1 LVTRNPGE
9 GLERRAMMKDQDPLD
24 IGRFSVSPR
33 DAWTLPAPYYYS
45 PRVYEAERESIFFR
59 SWRFVGHITEIAKP
73 GDYLT
78 QDICGVSVVVVRGRD
93 ESLRGFHNVCR
104 HRAHR
109 LLAERKGSLK
119 AVITCPYHAWA
130 YDFEG
135 RLRTAKNSENVPGFN
150 LDEFVLPRV
159 AVEVFCGFVFVN
171 LDLQAAPLAA
181 RAPGFEETLRRF
193 VPDLDR
199 MTWIGQ
205 KNFDIAANWKVC
217 AENAVDGYHD
227 FLSGPHHRNF
237 SKAMDGRSLEMIN
250 RQGWILLHAKPGD
263 PDNGVYDFRPN
274 IGKGQTSSYVT
285 FMLWPDLLIFT
296 YPHVNA
302 IWSFL
307 MAPEGP
313 ERTREEIAAYTPD
326 GVALDPITQAAVDWI
341 ADDLGPEDVA
351 LNIGVQQGL
360 KSPEYFQGRLMIDER
375 RSDMSEHSIL
385 YFQAQVLEA
394 LGRLPK
400 GASAGLQADDL
411 PEPA

>member
-1 LVTRNPGE
+1 
-9 GLERRAMMKDQDPLD
+9 MKDQDPLD
-24 IGRFSVSPR
+24 IGRFSVSASN
-33 DAWTLPAPYYYS
+33 AWTLPAPYYYS
-45 PRVYEAERESIFFR
+45 PAVYEAERKSIFFK

-78 QDICGVSVVVVRGRD
+78 QDICGVGVLVVRGRD

-109 LLAERKGSLK
+109 LLTERKGSLK
-119 AVITCPYHAWA
+119 AVITCPYHSWA

-135 RLRTAKNSENVPGFN
+135 KLRTAKNSENVPGFN

-181 RAPGFEETLRRF
+181 SAPKFEETLRRF

-199 MTWIGQ
+199 MIWIGQ
-205 KNFDIAANWKVC
+205 KNFDIPANWKVC

-237 SKAMDGRSLEMIN
+237 SKVMDGRSLEMIN
-250 RQGWILLHAKPGD
+250 RPGWILLHAKPGD

-274 IGKGQTSSYVT
+274 IGRGQTSRYVT

-313 ERTREEIAAYTPD
+313 ERTREEIAAYTPG
-326 GVALDPITQAAVDWI
+326 GVALDPISQAAVDWI

-351 LNIGVQQGL
+351 LNIGVQHGV
-360 KSPEYFQGRLMIDER
+360 KSPEYFQGRLMIDDR

-385 YFQAQVLEA
+385 YFQALVLEA

-400 GASAGLQADDL
+400 GASAGLRADYL
-411 PEPA
+411 PEPE

>member
-1 LVTRNPGE
+1 MTRG
-9 GLERRAMMKDQDPLD
+9 KDPLD
-24 IGRFSVSPR
+24 IGRFSVSTSN
-33 DAWTLPAPYYYS
+33 AWTLPAPYYYA
-45 PRVYEAERESIFFR
+45 PEVYEAEKEAIFFK
-59 SWRFVGHITEIAKP
+59 SWRFLGHVTELAEP

-78 QDICGVSVVVVRGRD
+78 EDICGVGVFVIRGRD
-93 ESLRGFHNVCR
+93 RSLRGFHNVCR

-109 LLAERKGSLK
+109 LLAARKGNVK
-119 AVITCPYHAWA
+119 AVITCPYHSWA
-130 YDFEG
+130 YGLDG
-135 RLRTAKNSENVPGFN
+135 KLRAAKNSENVPGFSRDDIA
-150 LDEFVLPRV
+150 LSPV

-171 LDLQAAPLAA
+171 LDLHAEPLARRAPL
-181 RAPGFEETLRRF
+181 FEQTLRGF

-205 KNFDIAANWKVC
+205 KNFDIPANWKVC
-217 AENAVDGYHD
+217 AENGVDGYHV

-237 SKAMDGRSLEMIN
+237 GAVMNGHGLEMFN
-250 RQGWILLHAKPGD
+250 RQGWIFLHAKAGD

-274 IGKGQTSSYVT
+274 IGKGQTSRYVT

-313 ERTREEIAAYTPD
+313 ERTREQIAAYTPG
-326 GVALDPITQAAVDWI
+326 GVALDPISQAAVDWI
-341 ADDLGPEDVA
+341 AEDLGPEDVA
-351 LNIGVQQGL
+351 LNIGVQSGL
-360 KSPEYFQGRLMIDER
+360 KSPQYFQGRLLIDER

-385 YFQAQVLEA
+385 FFQALVLEA

-400 GASAGLQADDL
+400 GASTALHSGDL
-411 PEPA
+411 PDPA